1 MAKFLELLEGQS
13 QGHWTLGPEGTVQH
27 FSTDSWKLL
36 NPGDHVVVMI
46 GGWRRGYAHHGIV
59 IIPYGPGQDPQVA
72 HFVSPTGDMLMRD
85 ARLQIGSHTEFIG
98 ARGTFGI
105 VPYASA
111 NSESEKFERQRAV
124 DLAKGMFESPEFAR
138 KKYNLIAWN
147 CECFAWVCKTGD
159 INAHSHQVERVLK
172 AISDDLRKG
181 ERVAVE
187 TFECDSQ
194 RIDDFVKTMH
204 LYIVVQLS
212 FAQRVDHDRIF
223 KFIGGGPATTT
234 ANEKM
239 SSSSSVSSS
248 SFHVEMLPFPLIR
261 SIATLCGETAILCTN
276 KAIRGGFAWPDRLEL
291 AIREAKTLDKN
302 TLFRMQCDLGA
313 VGTCERMLDNES
325 DAFSRAAMLLA
336 KPPNYSGETALI
348 GGCKQG
354 NVSLVEI
361 LIRNS
366 PNEQVLATNNHGIID
381 ELLDI

>member
-124 DLAKGMFESPEFAR
+124 DLAKGFLLDR
-138 KKYNLIAWN
+138 
-147 CECFAWVCKTGD
+147 
-159 INAHSHQVERVLK
+159 LK
-172 AISDDLRKG
+172 LGVRI
-181 ERVAVE
+181 RVAVE